1 MEKQLPLQGFE
12 QLGLS
17 EVDEL
22 ALFRRISDNRGQ
34 QPRRLDAVIRQF
46 PTLKNEGYTW
56 PVVVYA
62 LGRFSVLH
70 KGKPL
75 EYGRKV
81 PQRPLLF
88 LKTLIALGGRGVSVS
103 SLTAILWPDA
113 DGDTAKRSFDTTLYR
128 LRKLFANE
136 PVLVLSDG
144 KVSLDSGCCWVDV
157 WSFER
162 LLGQV
167 QRIRNRDATGKDAYK
182 LDQLTGRMLGLYQEH
197 FLAREEMTPWSVSLR
212 ERLRSKFIYNL
223 LDVGRYWEMHGFWD
237 KAIQCYQ
244 KGLEV
249 DDLIEVFYQ
258 RLMLCCLETQRI
270 SEGMSVYRRCRQI
283 LSVVLGLQ
291 PEPETDAIYLS
302 LKNARR
308 QKQLA

>member
-1 MEKQLPLQGFE
+1 MAKQLPLQGFE
-12 QLGLS
+12 QFCS
-17 EVDEL
+17 TEVDEL
-22 ALFRRISDNRGQ
+22 ALVRRKADNRV
-34 QPRRLDAVIRQF
+34 QPSRRLDAVIRQF
-46 PTLKNEGYTW
+46 PTQKNAGYTW
-56 PVVVYA
+56 PVIVYT

-88 LKTLIALGGRGVSVS
+88 LKTLIALGGRQVSVS

-113 DGDTAKRSFDTTLYR
+113 DGDLAKRSFDTTLHR
-128 LRKLFANE
+128 LRKLFE
-136 PVLVLSDG
+136 DESVLLLSDG
-144 KVSLDSGCCWVDV
+144 KVSLDSSCCWIDV

-167 QRIRNRDATGKDAYK
+167 QRIRTRDATGKDAYK
-182 LDQLTGRMLGLYQEH
+182 LDQLTDRMLGLYQDH
-197 FLAREEMTPWSVSLR
+197 FLAREDMAPWSVSLR

-223 LDVGRYWEMHGFWD
+223 LDVGRYWELHGFWD
-237 KAIQCYQ
+237 KAVQCYQ

-258 RLMLCCLETQRI
+258 RLMLCCLETRRI

-291 PEPETDAIYLS
+291 PEPETDAIYQS
-302 LKNARR
+302 LKNARL
-308 QKQLA
+308 QKLPA

>member
-1 MEKQLPLQGFE
+1 MAKQLPLQGFE
-12 QLGLS
+12 QLRS
-17 EVDEL
+17 NEVDEL
-22 ALFRRISDNRGQ
+22 ALARRKSDNRV
-34 QPRRLDAVIRQF
+34 QPSRRLDAVIRQF

-56 PVVVYA
+56 PVIIYT

-88 LKTLIALGGRGVSVS
+88 LKTLIALGGREVSVS

-128 LRKLFANE
+128 LRKLFENE
-136 PVLVLSDG
+136 PVLLLSDG
-144 KVSLDSGCCWVDV
+144 KVSLDSSCCWIDV
-157 WSFER
+157 WAFER

-167 QRIRNRDATGKDAYK
+167 QRIRTRDATGKDAYQ
-182 LDQLTGRMLGLYQEH
+182 LDQLTDRMLGLYQNH
-197 FLAREEMTPWSVSLR
+197 FLAREDMTPWSVSLR

-223 LDVGRYWEMHGFWD
+223 LDVGRYWEIHGFWD
-237 KAIQCYQ
+237 RAIQCYQ

-258 RLMLCCLETQRI
+258 RLMLCCLETHRI

-291 PEPETDAIYLS
+291 PEPETDAIYRS
-302 LKNARR
+302 LKNARL
-308 QKQLA
+308 QKLPA

>member
-1 MEKQLPLQGFE
+1 MAKQLPLQGFE
-12 QLGLS
+12 QLRS
-17 EVDEL
+17 NEVDEL
-22 ALFRRISDNRGQ
+22 ALARRKSDNRV
-34 QPRRLDAVIRQF
+34 QPSRRLDAVIRQF

-56 PVVVYA
+56 PVIIYT

-88 LKTLIALGGRGVSVS
+88 LKTLIALGGREVSVS

-128 LRKLFANE
+128 LRKLFENE
-136 PVLVLSDG
+136 PVLLLSDG
-144 KVSLDSGCCWVDV
+144 KVSLDSSCCWIDV
-157 WSFER
+157 WAFER

-167 QRIRNRDATGKDAYK
+167 QRIRTRDATGKDAYQ
-182 LDQLTGRMLGLYQEH
+182 LDQLTDRMLGLYQNH
-197 FLAREEMTPWSVSLR
+197 FLAREDMTPWSVSLR

-223 LDVGRYWEMHGFWD
+223 LDVGRYWEIHGFWD

-258 RLMLCCLETQRI
+258 RLMLCCLETHRI

-291 PEPETDAIYLS
+291 PEPETDAIYRS
-302 LKNARR
+302 LKNARL
-308 QKQLA
+308 QKLPA

>member
-1 MEKQLPLQGFE
+1 MSIQLPLQGFDR
-12 QLGLS
+12 LRLS
-17 EVDEL
+17 EIDEL
-22 ALFRRISDNRGQ
+22 ALFRRKSDMHQ
-34 QPRRLDAVIRQF
+34 QQSRHLNAAIRQF
-46 PTLKNEGYTW
+46 PAHENAGHMW
-56 PVVVYA
+56 PVTIYT

-70 KGKPL
+70 NGRPL

-81 PQRPLLF
+81 PQRPLLL
-88 LKTLIALGGRGVSVS
+88 LKTLIALGGREVSES

-113 DGDTAKRSFDTTLYR
+113 DGDTAKQSFDTTLHR
-128 LRKLFANE
+128 LRRLFAHE
-136 PVLVLSDG
+136 PILVLRDG
-144 KVSLDSGCCWVDV
+144 KVSLDSSNCWVDV
-157 WSFER
+157 WSFAR

-182 LDQLTGRMLGLYQEH
+182 LDQLTDRMLGLYQDH
-197 FLAREEMTPWSVSLR
+197 FLAREDTTSWSVSLR

-223 LDVGRYWEMHGFWD
+223 LDVGRYWEIHGFWD

-258 RLMLCCLETQRI
+258 RLMLCHLETQRI

-291 PEPETDAIYLS
+291 PEPETYSIYLS
-302 LKNARR
+302 LKNARQ